1 MKNLA
6 PNTYDADIFDVIIIG
21 SGPNGLSAAIRLAQ
35 AGQSVLVL
43 EGHETIGGGTRSCEL
58 TNPGYTHDICS
69 AIHPLGL
76 ASPFLRSLPLREHGL
91 EWVHPD
97 APFAH
102 ALDPNDPILIHQDLN
117 ATAEALGHDG
127 RAWKKLFAPFVDNWQ
142 ALMDDFLGP
151 LPLPPKHPIL
161 MARFGLTALQ
171 SATGLARRTFRGARA
186 RAAFGG
192 MAAHSMMPLEWLT
205 LGGFGMMLG
214 VLAHAVG
221 WPMARGGSQQI
232 ANAMAAYFQ
241 SLGGKILTSTKVT
254 TLDQLPPTKA
264 ILFDTSPR
272 GVLSI
277 AGDRLAPSYARQL
290 HKYRYGT
297 GVCKLDW
304 ALSEPIPWKAPEFA
318 KAATVHLGGSL
329 EEMAISERMIWE
341 GRFSER
347 PYVLLVQH
355 SLFDPTRAP
364 AGKHTAWAYCH
375 TPHGSAED
383 VSGLIE
389 RQIERFAPGF
399 REVVAGKSVRT
410 AVQMEAYNPN
420 YIGGDI
426 NGGVQNLR
434 QFFTRPAVQWNPY
447 RIPGNFGGT
456 KVYLCSSSTPPGGGV
471 HGMCGFYAAESVLR
485 EM

>member
-1 MKNLA
+1 M
-6 PNTYDADIFDVIIIG
+6 TYNADIFDVTIIG

-35 AGQSVLVL
+35 AGLSVLVL
-43 EGHETIGGGTRSCEL
+43 EGHETIGGGTRSREL
-58 TNPGYTHDICS
+58 TKPGYTHDICS

-76 ASPFLRSLPLREHGL
+76 ASPFLRTLPLQQYGL
-91 EWVHPD
+91 EWVQPEV
-97 APFAH
+97 PFAH
-102 ALDPNDPILIHQDLN
+102 ALAPDDPILIHQDLN
-117 ATAEALGHDG
+117 ATAHALGPDG
-127 RAWKKLFAPFVDNWQ
+127 RAWKKLFAPFVENWQ

-161 MARFGLTALQ
+161 MARFGLTAIQ
-171 SATGLARRTFRGARA
+171 SATGLAHRTFRGAHA

-232 ANAMAAYFQ
+232 ANALAAYFQ
-241 SLGGKILTSTKVT
+241 ALGGKIITGQTVT
-254 TLDQLPPTKA
+254 ALDQLPPTKA

-277 AGDRLAPSYARQL
+277 VGNRLAPGYARQL
-290 HKYRYGT
+290 QQYQYGG
-297 GVCKLDW
+297 GVCKVDW
-304 ALSEPIPWKAPEFA
+304 ALSEPIPWKSPAFT
-318 KAATVHLGGSL
+318 KAATIHLGGSL
-329 EEMAISERMIWE
+329 EEMRVSERAIWE
-341 GRFSER
+341 GKIADR
-347 PYVLLVQH
+347 PYVLLVQQ
-355 SLFDPTRAP
+355 SQFDSTRAP

-375 TPHGSAED
+375 TPHGWAED

-389 RQIERFAPGF
+389 QRIEQFAPGF
-399 REVVAGKSVRT
+399 REVVLAKSVRT

-447 RIPGNFGGT
+447 RIPGNFGAA
-456 KVYLCSSSTPPGGGV
+456 KAYLCSSSTPPGGGV
-471 HGMCGFYAAESVLR
+471 HGMCGFYAAETALKDLT
-485 EM
+485 

>member
-1 MKNLA
+1 M
-6 PNTYDADIFDVIIIG
+6 TYSANNYDVTIIG

-43 EGHETIGGGTRSCEL
+43 EGHETIGGGTRSGEL
-58 TNPGYTHDICS
+58 TLPGYTHDICS

-76 ASPFLRSLPLREHGL
+76 ASPFLRTLPLQKYGL
-91 EWVHPD
+91 AWVHPEV
-97 APFAH
+97 PFAH
-102 ALDPNDPILIHQDLN
+102 ALAPESSILIHQDLN
-117 ATAEALGHDG
+117 TTAEALGHDG
-127 RAWKKLFAPFVDNWQ
+127 RAWKKLFAPFVENWQ

-151 LPLPPKHPIL
+151 LPLPPKHPFL
-161 MARFGLTALQ
+161 MTRFGLTAIQ

-214 VLAHAVG
+214 ILAHAVG

-241 SLGGKILTSTKVT
+241 SLGGKILTGTKVT
-254 TLDQLPPTKA
+254 ALDQLPPSKA

-277 AGDRLAPSYARQL
+277 AGDHLAPGYARQL
-290 HKYRYGT
+290 QKYRYGG
-297 GVCKLDW
+297 GVCKVDW
-304 ALSEPIPWKAPEFA
+304 ALSEPIPWKSPDFA
-318 KAATVHLGGSL
+318 KAATVHIGGSL
-329 EEMAISERMIWE
+329 EEMSMSERAIWK
-341 GRFSER
+341 GKIADR
-347 PYVLLVQH
+347 PYILLVQQ

-364 AGKHTAWAYCH
+364 TGKHTAWAYCH
-375 TPHGSAED
+375 TPPGWAED

-399 REVVAGKSVRT
+399 REVVLSKSVRT

-420 YIGGDI
+420 YVGGDI

-447 RIPGNFGGT
+447 RIPGNFGGA
-456 KVYLCSSSTPPGGGV
+456 KAYLCSSSTPPGGGV
-471 HGMCGFYAAESVLR
+471 HGMCGFYAAETVLKDFA
-485 EM
+485 